1 MSPTTQTLLIG
12 FALLAI
18 FIGFGRLISGATGI
32 AKAVKLF
39 FPLWLAYCA
48 WHMSVG
54 MGHGYSFL
62 SELPFLLINFGV
74 PALAAWLINKR
85 WGG

>member
-1 MSPTTQTLLIG
+1 MSPTVQTLLIG

-18 FIGFGRLISGATGI
+18 FLGSGRLIGGSQGMAR
-32 AKAVKLF
+32 AVTIF
-39 FPLWLAYCA
+39 FLIWFVYCA

-74 PALAAWLINKR
+74 PALTGWLICKR